1 MLEQEPNTTLIAGPG
16 QPRAAGAD
24 PNAAQKP
31 EADAQ
36 AKALATA
43 KQALDQAQGRV
54 DADKRAHSP
63 GCVAV
68 DQKGVDK
75 ATADLAHAQ
84 TTANAATQDAPG
96 GSASGRVLSVT
107 A

>member
-1 MLEQEPNTTLIAGPG
+1 MTPIAGLD
-16 QPRAAGAD
+16 RTHAAGAKPD
-24 PNAAQKP
+24 ATQKP
-31 EADAQ
+31 KAEAEV
-36 AKALATA
+36 LATA
-43 KQALDQAQGRV
+43 KQALHQAQGRV

-75 ATADLAHAQ
+75 ASADLAHAQ
-84 TTANAATQDAPG
+84 TAASTATQDASG
-96 GSASGRVLSVT
+96 GSASSRVLSIT

>member
-1 MLEQEPNTTLIAGPG
+1 MERGAAMSETAGLGQLRTSIGAGPDPAARKPGG
-16 QPRAAGAD
+16 QAVAV
-24 PNAAQKP
+24 
-31 EADAQ
+31 
-36 AKALATA
+36 A

-54 DADKRAHSP
+54 DADRRAHSP

-75 ATADLAHAQ
+75 ASAAFAQAQAAETA
-84 TTANAATQDAPG
+84 TTEQAPAT
-96 GSASGRVLSVT
+96 SGRLSIT

>member
-1 MLEQEPNTTLIAGPG
+1 MSDITGLGHA
-16 QPRAAGAD
+16 RASTGTQRD
-24 PNAAQKP
+24 PAARKP
-31 EADAQ
+31 DAQ
-36 AKALATA
+36 AVAVA

-54 DADKRAHSP
+54 DADRRAHSP

-75 ATADLAHAQ
+75 ASADYAQ
-84 TTANAATQDAPG
+84 ARAAVTAATGDAPA
-96 GSASGRVLSVT
+96 ASGTLSIT

>member
-1 MLEQEPNTTLIAGPG
+1 MTLIAGPG
-16 QPRAAGAD
+16 QPRATGAD

-31 EADAQ
+31 KADAR
-36 AKALATA
+36 AKALATATA

-68 DQKGVDK
+68 DRKGVDK
-75 ATADLAHAQ
+75 ATADLAQAQ
-84 TTANAATQDAPG
+84 TTADAATQDAPD
-96 GSASGRVLSVT
+96 GSASGRLLSIT

>member
-1 MLEQEPNTTLIAGPG
+1 MTPVAGPG
-16 QPRAAGAD
+16 QPRATGAD

-31 EADAQ
+31 KVDAQ
-36 AKALATA
+36 ALATA
-43 KQALDQAQGRV
+43 KRALDQAQGRV

-96 GSASGRVLSVT
+96 GSASGHVLSIT